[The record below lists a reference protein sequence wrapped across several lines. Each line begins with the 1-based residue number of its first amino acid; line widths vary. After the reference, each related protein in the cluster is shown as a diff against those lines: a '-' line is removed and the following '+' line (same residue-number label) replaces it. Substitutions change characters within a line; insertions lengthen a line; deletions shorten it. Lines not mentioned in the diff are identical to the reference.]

1 MDPELVEGKRRE
13 PDQSRIVNLDAGL
26 VADVD
31 AHIRAPNR
39 ARITPAI
46 A

>member
-1 MDPELVEGKRRE
+1 MDPELVEGKRRK
-13 PDQSRIVNLDAGL
+13 PDQSSIVNLDAGL

-31 AHIRAPNR
+31 AHIRAPHR
-39 ARITPAI
+39 ARITTAI